1 VVDRQ
6 GWWIGTG
13 GGKATLGTDWEAG
26 VFVAIG
32 RVRLGVGDGAAW
44 G

>member
-1 VVDRQ
+1 LVVALR
-6 GWWIGTG
+6 GGTG
-13 GGKATLGTDWEAG
+13 WEAG